1 MLSASVPAET
11 SVGTERDPTMRE
23 GINLAKCHSGAVSG
37 VEARTVEIEVC
48 ASSGSPQFTIVGLP
62 DTAVKEAKD
71 RVSTAIANSGF
82 KRPETNITVN
92 LAPADVRKEGPIYDL
107 PIAVCLLAA
116 ADKLKCPD
124 LCEWGMVGEL
134 ALSGEIR
141 RVRGVLPIVLEM
153 RRIGKK
159 GVLVP
164 VDNAEEAAVV
174 NGISVYPVRSLRDA
188 VDFLRGETRIAP
200 VFSDISRLVLSGRD
214 TGDDFADVK
223 GQDFAKRAIE
233 TAVAGGHNLLLI
245 GSPGCGKTMLA
256 KRIPSILPPMSVEE
270 ALEVTRIHSVAGSL
284 RKGEPLVVHR
294 PFRSPH
300 HTASAAG
307 LIGGGTHP
315 QPGEVSL
322 AHRGVLFLDE
332 MPEFSRYS
340 LEILRQPLEDGRVTI
355 SRVSSTCEYPS
366 NFMLV
371 AAMNPC
377 PCGYFGDERHPCR
390 CARNKRMEY
399 RNRISGPLLD
409 RIDIQIEVT
418 PVSYDMLAELPTG
431 ESSSVI
437 RERVMKAREIQRIRF
452 ADDPEV
458 FCNSDMR
465 PRDIARHCRLDRAAM
480 ESLKRKLTELDLS
493 ARAYDRVLKVARTVA
508 DLNGHETVTEA
519 DVTEAATW
527 RALDRSYWE

>member
-1 MLSASVPAET
+1 MQPEK
-11 SVGTERDPTMRE
+11 RFYMRE

-37 VEARTVEIEVC
+37 VDARTVEIEVC
-48 ASSGSPQFTIVGLP
+48 SSSGSPQFTIVGLP

-116 ADKLKCPD
+116 AGKLKCPD
-124 LCEWGMVGEL
+124 LTEWGMVGEL

-141 RVRGVLPIVLEM
+141 KVRGVLPIVLEM

-164 VDNAEEAAVV
+164 VENAGEAAVV
-174 NGISVYPVRSLRDA
+174 NGISVYPMRTLRDA
-188 VDFLRGETRIAP
+188 VDFLRNELSVAP

-223 GQDFAKRAIE
+223 GQDFAKQAIE
-233 TAVAGGHNLLLI
+233 VAVAGGHNLLMI

-270 ALEVTRIHSVAGSL
+270 ALEVTRIHSVAGTL

-294 PFRSPH
+294 PFRAPH

-307 LIGGGTHP
+307 LVGGGSHP

-332 MPEFSRYS
+332 MPEFSRNV
-340 LEILRQPLEDGRVTI
+340 LEILRQPLEDGRVAI
-355 SRVSSTCEYPS
+355 SRVAATCEYPS
-366 NFMLV
+366 RFMLV

-377 PCGYFGDERHPCR
+377 PCGYFGDERHTCR
-390 CARNKRMEY
+390 CSRNKRLEY

-418 PVSYDMLAELPTG
+418 PVSYDMLAQLPTG
-431 ESSSVI
+431 ECSSEI
-437 RERVMKAREIQRIRF
+437 RRRVMQARTIQQERF
-452 ADDPEV
+452 ADDPDV
-458 FCNSDMR
+458 FCNADMR
-465 PRDIARHCRLDRAAM
+465 SRDIARYCRLSETVKD
-480 ESLKRKLTELDLS
+480 SLRRKLTELDLS

-508 DLNGHETVTEA
+508 DLKGREVVTDE
-519 DVTEAATW
+519 DITAAAGW
-527 RALDRSYWE
+527 RALDRSYWG